1 MIVCATD
8 KMKINNK
15 NLLRVVL
22 FAVCLIPFTPAVA
35 VRLEA
40 GGMTS
45 GEAAQFIKEPVP
57 PAPSPV
63 TVEELSSRPVKELLP
78 SGMRVSGKPEWIF
91 DQGGYPTLILD
102 GDCLRDAQG
111 HVVGW
116 ISNKDV
122 YTLYGIHAG
131 WYENGIF
138 YDSWNR
144 QLGFL
149 KNSVSV
155 GSYPSLP
162 GISGVPGLPGFM
174 GKPARPGLST
184 PPGRPGPAG
193 TWSGEELGA
202 YYER

>member
-1 MIVCATD
+1 MS
-8 KMKINNK
+8 MEMNNK
-15 NLLRVVL
+15 NLFRAAF
-22 FAVCLIPFTPAVA
+22 FAVCLIPFTLSAA
-35 VRLEA
+35 ARLEA
-40 GGMTS
+40 GVVPVNA
-45 GEAAQFIKEPVP
+45 EAVQLVKEPVP

-63 TVEELSSRPVKELLP
+63 TAAELSGGPVDALAP
-78 SGMRVSGKPEWIF
+78 AVARVPGKPEWIF
-91 DQGGYPTLILD
+91 DQGGYPALILD
-102 GDCLRDAQG
+102 GDCLRDGQG

-122 YTLYGIHAG
+122 YTLYGLHAG
-131 WYENGIF
+131 WFENGIF

-162 GISGVPGLPGFM
+162 GISGVPGMPGFM
-174 GKPARPGLST
+174 SRPARPGLST

-193 TWSGEELGA
+193 AWSSEDLVS
-202 YYER
+202 YFRP